1 MYTAAALKSQTV
13 KDLGK
18 LATKF
23 GVVGWRD
30 MRKDEL
36 VKALVR
42 VAKRKAAATGKGK
55 APPKTSPAKNRKAT
69 GKKVAVAAT
78 SRSKRV
84 STAKSKPV
92 EPKNPRV
99 ARKIQRA
106 NADRERDKNLAVPS
120 ISGYAGSKSK
130 SKSKS
135 GSANG
140 HSKKI
145 NGNGVPKLKK
155 DKNGVKK
162 DRVVLLV
169 RDAYW
174 LQAWWELTRQSMDR
188 AKAAMAEQWHTA
200 KPVIRLVRVEGG
212 GTTSSAEQVVRD
224 IPIHGGVK
232 TWYIDVKES
241 PKSYR
246 VDIGFLATSGKFFSL
261 ARSNS
266 VTTPRPSKA
275 SMVEEDWSD
284 IADNCEK
291 IYALS
296 GGYTEESN
304 PGEIQELLE
313 ERLGRPVGLPV
324 GSRYGVGAE
333 KMLNRQRDFEFV
345 VDAEMIIYGTAK
357 PNSHVTL
364 AGTPVKLRPD
374 GSFSARLSMP
384 DRRQVLPIVAASSDG
399 VEKHTVVLAVERNTK
414 VMEPQIRDSGS

>member
-1 MYTAAALKSQTV
+1 LYTAAALKSQTV
-13 KDLGK
+13 KNLGK

-23 GVVGWRD
+23 GVDGWRS

-36 VKALVR
+36 VRALVR
-42 VAKRKAAATGKGK
+42 AAKRKAAASSKGKGAVK
-55 APPKTSPAKNRKAT
+55 SSPAKNGKPKIKKTPVRVRAERKT
-69 GKKVAVAAT
+69 PKT
-78 SRSKRV
+78 
-84 STAKSKPV
+84 V
-92 EPKNPRV
+92 EPKNPSV

-106 NADRERDKNLAVPS
+106 NAARERDKNLAVPS
-120 ISGYAGSKSK
+120 VSGYLGDTKGKGSGYVRS
-130 SKSKS
+130 S
-135 GSANG
+135 GNP
-140 HSKKI
+140 I
-145 NGNGVPKLKK
+145 PKLKK
-155 DKNGVKK
+155 DKNGLKK

-174 LQAWWELTRQSMDR
+174 LQAWWELTPQSMDR

-200 KPVIRLVRVEGG
+200 EPVIRLVQVDTG
-212 GTTSSAEQVVRD
+212 GTTSSAEQVIRD
-224 IPIHGGVK
+224 ISIHGGVK

-241 PKSYR
+241 PKGYR

-266 VTTPRPSKA
+266 VTTPRPGRS
-275 SMVEEDWSD
+275 SMVKEDWTD
-284 IADNCEK
+284 IADNCEQ

-296 GGYTEESN
+296 GGYTDESN
-304 PGEIQELLE
+304 PAEIQELFE

-333 KMLNRQRDFEFV
+333 KMLKRPRDFEFK
-345 VDAEMIIYGTAK
+345 VDAEIIIYGTAK

-364 AGTPVKLRPD
+364 AGTPVTLAPD

-399 VEKHTVVLAVERNTK
+399 VEKQTVVLAIERNTK
-414 VMEPQIRDSGS
+414 VMEPQIREAGSP

>member
-23 GVVGWRD
+23 GVVGWRG

-42 VAKRKAAATGKGK
+42 AAKRKAATSGPTKGRAKASPSTNGKSG
-55 APPKTSPAKNRKAT
+55 AKKGAGR
-69 GKKVAVAAT
+69 VAAT
-78 SRSKRV
+78 AKRSSSKK
-84 STAKSKPV
+84 STAKSE
-92 EPKNPRV
+92 EPRNPRV

-120 ISGYAGSKSK
+120 VNGYSADKSRN
-130 SKSKS
+130 
-135 GSANG
+135 GANG
-140 HSKKI
+140 HGKSH
-145 NGNGVPKLKK
+145 GVPKLKK
-155 DKNGVKK
+155 DKNGMKK

-174 LQAWWELTRQSMDR
+174 LQAWWELTRSSMER

-232 TWYIDVKES
+232 TWYIDIKES

-275 SMVEEDWSD
+275 NMVEEDWSD

-345 VDAEMIIYGTAK
+345 VDAEMIIFGTAK

-384 DRRQVLPIVAASSDG
+384 DRRQVLPIVAASADG

-414 VMEPQIRDSGS
+414 VMEPQIRDSGST

>member
-1 MYTAAALKSQTV
+1 MYTAAALKSKTV

-23 GVVGWRD
+23 GVVGWRG

-36 VKALVR
+36 VRALVR
-42 VAKRKAAATGKGK
+42 AAKRKAASSAKNKSASKSSPAKAARKKSPVRATATRSGRGSAQKS
-55 APPKTSPAKNRKAT
+55 PPKTVGPR
-69 GKKVAVAAT
+69 
-78 SRSKRV
+78 
-84 STAKSKPV
+84 
-92 EPKNPRV
+92 NPRV
-99 ARKIQRA
+99 GRRIRRA
-106 NADRERDKNLAVPS
+106 HADRERDKNLAVPS
-120 ISGYAGSKSK
+120 VSAYSGD
-130 SKSKS
+130 KS
-135 GSANG
+135 GKGNG
-140 HSKKI
+140 HSKI
-145 NGNGVPKLKK
+145 SSNPIPKLKK
-155 DKNGVKK
+155 DKNGVKM

-200 KPVIRLVRVEGG
+200 NPVIRLVRVEAG
-212 GTTSSAEQVVRD
+212 GTTSSAEQVIRD

-241 PKSYR
+241 PRSYR
-246 VDIGFLATSGKFFSL
+246 VDIGFLATSGKFFSV

-266 VTTPRPSKA
+266 VTTPRPSRG
-275 SMVEEDWSD
+275 SLVEEDWSD

-304 PGEIQELLE
+304 PGEIQELFE
-313 ERLGRPVGLPV
+313 ERLGRPVGLSV
-324 GSRYGVGAE
+324 GSRYGIGAE
-333 KMLNRQRDFEFV
+333 KMLNRQRDFAFV
-345 VDAEMIIYGTAK
+345 VDAEIIIYGSAK

-399 VEKHTVVLAVERNTK
+399 VEKHTVVLAIERNTK
-414 VMEPQIRDSGS
+414 VMEPQIRESGTK

>member
-18 LATKF
+18 LASKF

-30 MRKDEL
+30 MRKD
-36 VKALVR
+36 ALVR
-42 VAKRKAAATGKGK
+42 ALVRAAKRKAATSTKNKRGSKSSLAKNGTAARKKSPVRVAATTSNPRRGSARKS
-55 APPKTSPAKNRKAT
+55 PPKTVGPR
-69 GKKVAVAAT
+69 
-78 SRSKRV
+78 
-84 STAKSKPV
+84 
-92 EPKNPRV
+92 NPRV

-106 NADRERDKNLAVPS
+106 NAERERDKNLAVPS
-120 ISGYAGSKSK
+120 V
-130 SKSKS
+130 
-135 GSANG
+135 SAYLGDKPGKGNG
-140 HSKKI
+140 HSK
-145 NGNGVPKLKK
+145 NSGNPIPKLKK
-155 DKNGVKK
+155 DKNGLKR
-162 DRVVLLV
+162 DRVVLMV

-200 KPVIRLVRVEGG
+200 NPVLRLVRVEAG
-212 GTTSSAEQVVRD
+212 GTTSSAEQVIRD

-241 PKSYR
+241 PRSYR
-246 VDIGFLATSGKFFSL
+246 VDIGFLATSGKFFTL

-266 VTTPRPSKA
+266 VTTPRPSKS

-284 IADNCEK
+284 IADNCER

-304 PGEIQELLE
+304 PSEIQELLE
-313 ERLGRPVGLPV
+313 ERMGRPVGLPT

-333 KMLNRQRDFEFV
+333 KMLNRQHDFQFV
-345 VDAEMIIYGTAK
+345 VDAEIIIYGSAK

-364 AGTPVKLRPD
+364 AGTPVKLGPD

-399 VEKHTVVLAVERNTK
+399 VEKHTVVLAIERNTK
-414 VMEPQIRDSGS
+414 VMEPQIRESGAK

>member
-1 MYTAAALKSQTV
+1 LYTAAALKSQTV

-23 GVVGWRD
+23 GVVGWRG
-30 MRKDEL
+30 MRKDDL

-42 VAKRKAAATGKGK
+42 AAKRKAAAKEKAASATKGTSSSKNGK
-55 APPKTSPAKNRKAT
+55 ATRKKEPVRVAASSPKRAAAKKAPAK
-69 GKKVAVAAT
+69 
-78 SRSKRV
+78 
-84 STAKSKPV
+84 ST
-92 EPKNPRV
+92 EPKNPKV

-120 ISGYAGSKSK
+120 VNGY
-130 SKSKS
+130 
-135 GSANG
+135 SAD
-140 HSKKI
+140 KAR
-145 NGNGVPKLKK
+145 NGNGKTNHNGNSIPKLKK

-174 LQAWWELTRQSMDR
+174 LQAWWELTRPSMDR

-200 KPVIRLVRVEGG
+200 KPVLRLVRVEGG

-275 SMVEEDWSD
+275 NMVEEDWSD

-345 VDAEMIIYGTAK
+345 VDAEMIIFGTAK

-384 DRRQVLPIVAASSDG
+384 DRRQVLPIVAASADG

-414 VMEPQIRDSGS
+414 VMEPQIRDSAT

>member
-1 MYTAAALKSQTV
+1 LYTAAALKSQTV

-23 GVVGWRD
+23 GVVGWRG

-42 VAKRKAAATGKGK
+42 AAKRKAAASAKSK
-55 APPKTSPAKNRKAT
+55 SASKSSPAKSVKGARKKSPVRVAT
-69 GKKVAVAAT
+69 NVANPRRRSARKTASKSVA
-78 SRSKRV
+78 
-84 STAKSKPV
+84 
-92 EPKNPRV
+92 PKNPRV

-120 ISGYAGSKSK
+120 VSGYLGD
-130 SKSKS
+130 KS
-135 GSANG
+135 GKGNG
-140 HSKKI
+140 HSKS
-145 NGNGVPKLKK
+145 NGNPIPKLKK
-155 DKNGVKK
+155 DKDGLKR

-200 KPVIRLVRVEGG
+200 KPMIRLVRVEAG
-212 GTTSSAEQVVRD
+212 GTTSSAEQVIRD

-246 VDIGFLATSGKFFSL
+246 VDIGFLAPSGKFFSL

-284 IADNCEK
+284 IADNCEQ

-313 ERLGRPVGLPV
+313 DRLGRPVGLPA

-345 VDAEMIIYGTAK
+345 VDAEIIIFGTAK
-357 PNSHVTL
+357 ANSHVTL
-364 AGTPVKLRPD
+364 AGTPVKLSPD

-399 VEKHTVVLAVERNTK
+399 VEKHTVVLAIERNTK
-414 VMEPQIRDSGS
+414 VMEPQIRESGT

>member
-23 GVVGWRD
+23 GVVGWRG

-36 VKALVR
+36 VRA
-42 VAKRKAAATGKGK
+42 AKRKAATSGPTKGRAKASPSTNGKSG
-55 APPKTSPAKNRKAT
+55 AKKGAGR
-69 GKKVAVAAT
+69 VAAT
-78 SRSKRV
+78 AKRSSSKK
-84 STAKSKPV
+84 STAKSE
-92 EPKNPRV
+92 EPRNPRV

-120 ISGYAGSKSK
+120 VNGYSADKSRN
-130 SKSKS
+130 
-135 GSANG
+135 GANG
-140 HSKKI
+140 HGKSH
-145 NGNGVPKLKK
+145 GVPKLKK
-155 DKNGVKK
+155 DKNGMKK

-174 LQAWWELTRQSMDR
+174 LQAWWELTRSSMER

-232 TWYIDVKES
+232 TWYIDIKES

-275 SMVEEDWSD
+275 NMVEEDWSD

-345 VDAEMIIYGTAK
+345 VDAEMIIFGTAK

-384 DRRQVLPIVAASSDG
+384 DRRQVLPIVAASADG

-414 VMEPQIRDSGS
+414 VMEPQIRDSGST